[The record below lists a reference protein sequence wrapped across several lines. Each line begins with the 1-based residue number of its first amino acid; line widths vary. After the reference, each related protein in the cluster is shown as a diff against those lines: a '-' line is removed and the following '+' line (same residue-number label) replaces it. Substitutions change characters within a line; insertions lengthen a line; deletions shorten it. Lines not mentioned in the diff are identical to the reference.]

1 MKSQFKMDL
10 GQEGAEYR
18 DHLRLIPP
26 DPAKA
31 TGTVPYVSTPN
42 EMGNALRNTM
52 LGRRDVMFFI
62 GNIRMP
68 PKPPLCVVRLKAS
81 LHFIFLYVAQTTR
94 SR

>member
-1 MKSQFKMDL
+1 MDL
-10 GQEGAEYR
+10 DQEDAKYR
-18 DHLRLIPP
+18 DRIRLIPY
-26 DPAKA
+26 DPANT
-31 TGTVPYVSTPN
+31 TGTAPYVSTPN